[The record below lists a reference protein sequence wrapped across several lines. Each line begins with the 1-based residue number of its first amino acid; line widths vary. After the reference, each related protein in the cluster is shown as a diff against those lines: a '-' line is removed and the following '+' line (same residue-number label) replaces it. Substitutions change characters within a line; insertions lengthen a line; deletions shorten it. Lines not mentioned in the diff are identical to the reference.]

1 MYFRTTLGTNRMLL
15 FSCLSTWSLTMTSW
29 RWSSQRTAVPRP
41 GPDSGES
48 LGSGQWSL
56 RCEAGLCCRK
66 TRKKICHCHYCHM
79 RSMYWIMTTMLGFW
93 GHWCNYALFALS
105 ALDVVLDA
113 HKRHLVIYSYVVLTM
128 TNNELISMT
137 QKNNKFS
144 TTMDHNWSHH
154 GHLTAYLKMLM
165 EANVDTC
172 I

>member
-1 MYFRTTLGTNRMLL
+1 MSVYVKPYHDILEMKQPKNCCAKAWARQRRVIGV
-15 FSCLSTWSLTMTSW
+15 WSMIIAL
-29 RWSSQRTAVPRP
+29 WSRFVLP
-41 GPDSGES
+41 
-48 LGSGQWSL
+48 
-56 RCEAGLCCRK
+56 K
-66 TRKKICHCHYCHM
+66 NKKKKICHCHYCHM

-128 TNNELISMT
+128 TNNELIWMT

-144 TTMDHNWSHH
+144 TTMDHNGSHH